1 MSLMFL
7 VLMVLAAIGL
17 SIPVGKLMIWAMN
30 PVDNPGSFRKKLDSV
45 FAFVGGPFVKQGQH
59 WKRYFYSLLIFN
71 ALTFVL
77 VYLAFVFQSHLPLN
91 PAGIGNME
99 PSLAFNTASSFV
111 GNTNLQHYSGETGL
125 TYFTQVFAIM
135 WLQFVSAATGIA
147 ALAAVCRCLAGR
159 ENAGNFF
166 QDLMR
171 ATFLILLPLALIS
184 AILLVFGGVVM
195 TFDGP
200 VKAMTIEGA
209 VQTIAR
215 GPVATFTAI
224 TQLGTNG
231 GGFFGPNA
239 THPFSNPS
247 YFTNIIESLSL
258 IIIPMGS
265 VWLFGAMTG
274 RRRHAFMVFCVML
287 FIYAVNMGL
296 AAYTE
301 SKPPMALADVETV
314 ISETSNLEGKEM
326 RFGTAGAVFWTVT
339 TTSTSN
345 GSVNNMHDSLNPL
358 TGLIALTGMWLN
370 MVFGGVG
377 VGFLN
382 MFIFIIIG
390 VFICGMM
397 VGRTPEYLNKKVE
410 TKEMKF
416 ALLALLLHP
425 FLILCGTALF
435 AATPWGT
442 STILN
447 SGAHGFSE
455 ILYEFTSAAA
465 NNGSGFEGLGDN
477 TIPWNISTGLSI
489 LLGRFLPIAFCMAIA
504 GSLADKKFSPD
515 NAGTLHTDTFLFSVV
530 LLGCVIFIGAL
541 LFLPVAVLGPIS
553 EYLSM

>member
-1 MSLMFL
+1 
-7 VLMVLAAIGL
+7 MVLAAVIL
-17 SIPVGKLMIWAMN
+17 SFPVGKLMLWAMN
-30 PVDNPGSFRKKLDSV
+30 PGESSGKFRKKLDSA
-45 FAFVGGPFVKQGQH
+45 FAFVGGSFVKNGQN
-59 WKRYFYSLLIFN
+59 WKGYLLSLLIFN
-71 ALTFVL
+71 ALTFIL
-77 VYLAFVFQSHLPLN
+77 VYLAFIFQSHLPLN
-91 PAGIGNME
+91 PAGVGNME

-111 GNTNLQHYSGETGL
+111 GNTNMQHYSGESGL

-147 ALAAVCRCLAGR
+147 ALAAICRCLAGK

-171 ATFLILLPLALIS
+171 ATFLILIPMALIS
-184 AILLVFGGVVM
+184 AILLVFGGTMM

-200 VKAMTIEGA
+200 VEAITLEGA
-209 VQTIAR
+209 VQNIAR

-231 GGFFGPNA
+231 GGFFGSNGS
-239 THPFSNPS
+239 HPFSNPTF
-247 YFTNIIESLSL
+247 FTNIIESLSL

-265 VWLFGAMTG
+265 VWMFGVMTG
-274 RRRHAFMVFCVML
+274 RRRHAFVVFCVML
-287 FIYAVNMGL
+287 FIYALNMGL

-301 SKPPMALADVETV
+301 SKPTAVTAGMDTVVTETG
-314 ISETSNLEGKEM
+314 NPEGKEL
-326 RFGTAGAVFWTVT
+326 RFGEAGAVFWTVT

-358 TGLIALTGMWLN
+358 TGLIAMTGMWLN

-377 VGFLN
+377 VGVAN
-382 MFIFIIIG
+382 IFIFIIIG

-410 TKEMKF
+410 TKEMKL

-435 AATPWGT
+435 AATDWGT
-442 STILN
+442 ATILN
-447 SGAHGFSE
+447 TGAHGFSE

-504 GSLADKKFSPD
+504 GSLAGKKFSPD
-515 NAGTLHTDTFLFSVV
+515 NAGTLHTDTFLFGIV
-530 LLGCVIFIGAL
+530 LLGCVVFIGAL